1 MKRTNKIILSLVVGL
16 LLIAVVAVLRV
27 TKFEAHNLITALME
41 TRNLPKETPAN
52 YNMPFENV
60 TVTSADGLK
69 LVGWFIPSQN
79 GAVII
84 LQHGYKST
92 RQELLNEAEMLYRH
106 GYGLLLTTVRA
117 HDYSEGA
124 MITFGMYEVQDIDA
138 WYQYLLTRDDI
149 DMDRIGMLGNSFGGM
164 LVIQYAAQNQNIKA
178 VVANSAFSSLNDT
191 VSTSVTYFT
200 DLPAFPF
207 TPLIVYWAER
217 ETGFK
222 TEDIDATKW
231 IAQISPRPVF
241 LMQGGADVV
250 ISANSGQRLYDA
262 AGEPKELWFEPDLG
276 HVDFD
281 SDRADEFERRVVGFF
296 DHYLLDQWQGN
307 GYE

>member
-16 LLIAVVAVLRV
+16 LLIATVAVLRV
-27 TKFEAHNLITALME
+27 TKSEAHDLITAPMQ
-41 TRNLPKETPAN
+41 TRNLPEETPAN
-52 YNMPFENV
+52 YNMPFEDV
-60 TVTSADGLK
+60 TVTSVDGLE
-69 LVGWFIPSQN
+69 LVGWFIPSHN

-92 RQELLNEAEMLYRH
+92 REELLNEAEMLYRH

-117 HDYSEGA
+117 HDYSEGE
-124 MITFGMYEVQDIDA
+124 MITFGMYEVQDMDA
-138 WYQYLLTRDDI
+138 WYQYLLTRADI
-149 DMDRIGMLGNSFGGM
+149 DANRIGMLGNSFGGM
-164 LVIQYAAQNQNIKA
+164 LAIQYTAQNQNIKA
-178 VVANSAFSSLNDT
+178 VVADSAFSSLDDT

-207 TPLIVYWAER
+207 APLIVYWAER

-281 SDRADEFERRVVGFF
+281 SEMADEFERRVVEFF
-296 DHYLLDQWQGN
+296 DHYLLDKS
-307 GYE
+307 

>member
-1 MKRTNKIILSLVVGL
+1 MKRANKITLGVIVGILLAAIIG
-16 LLIAVVAVLRV
+16 AVLL
-27 TKFEAHNLITALME
+27 TKSEAHNLITAPIE
-41 TRNLPKETPAN
+41 TRNLPEETPAN
-52 YNMPFENV
+52 YDMPFEDV
-60 TVTSADGLK
+60 TVTSEDGLK
-69 LVGWFIPSQN
+69 LVGWFVPSQN

-92 RQELLNEAEMLYRH
+92 REELLNEAEMLYRH
-106 GYGLLLTTVRA
+106 GYGVLLTTVRA
-117 HDYSEGA
+117 HDYSEGE
-124 MITFGMYEVQDIDA
+124 MITFGMREVSDMEA

-149 DMDRIGMLGNSFGGM
+149 DQNKIGALGNSFGGM
-164 LVIQYAAQNQNIKA
+164 LVIQYAAQNENIKA
-178 VVANSAFSSLNDT
+178 VIADSAFSSLNDT

-207 TPLIVYWAER
+207 APLIVYWAER

-222 TEDIDATKW
+222 TENIDATKW

-250 ISANSGQRLYDA
+250 ISANSGQRLYEA

-281 SDRADEFERRVVGFF
+281 SKMADEFERRIVEFF
-296 DHYLLDQWQGN
+296 DHYLLDKS
-307 GYE
+307 

>member
-1 MKRTNKIILSLVVGL
+1 MKRTTKIILSLIVGL
-16 LLIAVVAVLRV
+16 FLIAAVVLLRV
-27 TKFEAHNLITALME
+27 TKSEAHDLITAPME
-41 TRNLPKETPAN
+41 TRNLPEETPAN
-52 YNMPFENV
+52 YNMPFEDV
-60 TVTSADGLK
+60 TVTSLDGLN

-92 RQELLNEAEMLYRH
+92 REELLNEAEMLYRH
-106 GYGLLLTTVRA
+106 GYGVLLSTVRA
-117 HDYSEGA
+117 HDYSEGEI
-124 MITFGMYEVQDIDA
+124 ITFGMKEVRDMDA

-149 DMDRIGMLGNSFGGM
+149 DPDRIGMLGNSFGGM
-164 LVIQYAAQNQNIKA
+164 LAIQYAAQNKNIRA
-178 VVANSAFSSLNDT
+178 VVADSAFSSLNDT

-207 TPLIVYWAER
+207 APLIVYWAER

-262 AGEPKELWFEPDLG
+262 AGEPKELWFEPNLG

-281 SDRADEFERRVVGFF
+281 SDKAGEFERRVVEFF
-296 DHYLLDQWQGN
+296 DQFLLDK
-307 GYE
+307 